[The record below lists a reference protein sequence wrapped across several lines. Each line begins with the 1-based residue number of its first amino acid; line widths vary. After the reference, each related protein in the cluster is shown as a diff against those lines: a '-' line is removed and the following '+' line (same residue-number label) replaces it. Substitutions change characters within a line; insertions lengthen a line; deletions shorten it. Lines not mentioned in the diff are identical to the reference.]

1 MCARPPNVQ
10 FTAATGKSAREGSS
24 PSPEPSLINRDT
36 HILPKRF
43 INSLSTLPKKDLEKR
58 DIYGRALLHVVCLAN
73 KRYLLEKLLKNPN
86 LNISITDLENHWN
99 CLHYAIFYKN
109 FIIAQILISTKQS
122 LLQAKDREGFTPL
135 DLMSSEIDIWKLKW
149 VPESIGR
156 LQLPKPKMTVEEA
169 RCGTREINLEKRF
182 TGHQSFRA
190 NNTPRSFQLSRGGS
204 NIVMIDSL
212 KDVGEN
218 TDHLV
223 LVDMRRLKYKYGD
236 RETYSSLSERISFP
250 RIRDVKMSKHHS
262 IVLTTE
268 PQANIFVKGLG
279 TRGRLGLGN
288 GQPQDAFVGIPAFE
302 KERILFADVSN
313 DHSICL
319 TADGNVY
326 TWGLNS
332 YGQLG
337 YQVDLLPHQT
347 EACVSIPKL
356 VNTGD
361 LKKQTNSQILGV
373 SCSKFHS
380 LVYTKSEIYLWGLNV
395 GQFGFSPSG
404 NLNKVPGRNGV
415 GLIQIYPR
423 KLAFTYG
430 DIRIVYAADSFTV
443 VLTNSN
449 ELHFYLN
456 GFHSKVIPPLLNK
469 IDSESFNTF
478 RPRVLSQRKSISKMV
493 AQKGCD
499 SCLLLLDNGDIMQLN
514 MDVKSLDNALF
525 QKSVR
530 FTTIWK
536 ASKEHL
542 RCTDVDMGN
551 DGSIIISVQ
560 DGSAYKRIKRAI
572 VKDSKSSHGY
582 ISKKFKFSK
591 IVGLNKVVRVVSD
604 PLFSRFAFIRDD
616 TDLIPHRL
624 AKSSILQDFY
634 RLSPLSEIQDDR
646 PVQRRAIVNK
656 VDESYMSLDTS
667 FKINFVYKTKAL
679 EVGEEETFF
688 RHQVVEEDSKA
699 ASHDVIANF
708 KDSRWT
714 HEKES
719 IDTVAS
725 INDDDVVREILKSD
739 NIDYWLTMKDLAK
752 GKHYDYTVSVDGVD
766 IDVHREVLELR
777 SEVLRILINQNGTLE
792 RNGVILTSTAGK
804 LKCSGKVTLC
814 SVLVVL
820 HFLYTDQLVDVW
832 TDYPLGKTPKH
843 LQESKT
849 AFENISKMLR
859 IVSPMG
865 RVECTNSLRSD
876 LENLRGECL
885 IKLQDATVTVFK
897 PLVVAR
903 SAYFETLFSSRWNS
917 DFASLPD
924 INSIVFG
931 VIVKYLYGV
940 EYDEL
945 FNDVEQIVDVTSFI
959 NFALDV
965 MDAAEQLI
973 LAELSDICQLLIK
986 DFISLDNVQHLLR
999 HSYNMKAYKL
1009 FANCLWFI
1017 YNNLDVLL
1025 LDPWF
1030 GEMVEE
1036 EDNAFLN
1043 TVNDALKW
1051 FATLKNHHREAP
1063 VLYLQDHPELIREMI
1078 DDMDSYNAHFI
1089 HPLLWDV
1096 FTPVFED
1103 QAPVPKISSAERR
1116 RRSSARRI
1124 EENKAN
1130 VPGATVKP
1138 RTLSKALYSQR
1149 IVSQS
1154 TEELDEN
1161 AIADDDADH
1170 DLVLVASRKS
1180 SARSSFSV
1188 SSPIPMQKSGSIS
1201 NPKKAS
1207 PPPASPNSS
1216 GQASVTIHQ
1225 DTPNTSAGSFLTLAE
1240 SYGSP
1245 GNPGFKLNNPVPPV
1259 VKASSK
1265 SMPRLSQRERIKR
1278 GKQQQSSPTG
1288 FSIMN
1293 NANVWGTSSP
1303 DTPSK
1308 PYTLVNHTA
1317 VLASVPSFESVLLEE
1332 KMLQEKQNPQ
1342 PVRSFEDIQN
1352 EERFEQWWA
1361 QESER
1366 VQRELQR
1373 AQEADR
1379 PRQNRRNSRKSS
1391 NSKDSSQ
1398 RDGSKNIPR
1407 KHHQRR
1413 ADAKIEVK

>member
-1 MCARPPNVQ
+1 MAKDTRSLVQ
-10 FTAATGKSAREGSS
+10 CLDTDKSAREGKS
-24 PSPEPSLINRDT
+24 PSPGPASTNRDT
-36 HILPKRF
+36 HILPKKF
-43 INSLSTLPKKDLEKR
+43 ANSLSTLPKQDLEKR
-58 DIYGRALLHVVCLAN
+58 DIYGRTLLHVVCLTN

-109 FIIAQILISTKQS
+109 FIIAQILISTRQS

-135 DLMSSEIDIWKLKW
+135 DLLSSEIDIQKLKW
-149 VPESIGR
+149 VPESIGK
-156 LQLPKPKMTVEEA
+156 LQLPKIKGIVEEA
-169 RCGTREINLEKRF
+169 TYGAGEINLEKRF
-182 TGHQSFRA
+182 VGDMSFRTNSTA
-190 NNTPRSFQLSRGGS
+190 KSFQLSRGGS
-204 NIVMIDSL
+204 NIVMIDSV
-212 KDVGEN
+212 KDVGESSS
-218 TDHLV
+218 HLA

-236 RETYSSLSERISFP
+236 RDIYPSLSERISFP
-250 RIRDVKMSKHHS
+250 RIRDVKMSRHHS

-268 PQANIFVKGLG
+268 PRANIFVKGLG

-302 KERILFADVSN
+302 NERVLFADVSN

-319 TADGNVY
+319 TERGNVY

-347 EACVSIPKL
+347 EACISIPKL

-361 LKKQTNSQILGV
+361 LKKQTNCQILGV

-380 LVYTKSEIYLWGLNV
+380 LVYTKNEIYFWGLNV

-404 NLNKVPGRNGV
+404 NANKVPGKNGV
-415 GLIQIYPR
+415 GLIQVNPR
-423 KLAFTYG
+423 KLTFTYG
-430 DIRIVYAADSFTV
+430 DIRHVYAADSFTV
-443 VLTNSN
+443 VLNNTN

-469 IDSESFNTF
+469 IDSKSFNTF

-514 MDVKSLDNALF
+514 MDLKSLDNTLF

-560 DGSAYKRIKRAI
+560 DGSAYKRIKRAV

-616 TDLIPHRL
+616 IDLIPHRL

-646 PVQRRAIVNK
+646 PVQRRVIVNK
-656 VDESYMSLDTS
+656 ADESYMSLDTS
-667 FKINFVYKTKAL
+667 FKTNFVYKTKVL
-679 EVGEEETFF
+679 DVGEEETLL
-688 RHQVVEEDSKA
+688 RQRLVEEDSKA
-699 ASHDVIANF
+699 PSHDMVVNF
-708 KDSRWT
+708 KNSRWT

-719 IDTVAS
+719 IDTIAS
-725 INDDDVVREILKSD
+725 INDDDVVREILKSE
-739 NIDYWLTMKDLAK
+739 NIDYWLTMRDFAK
-752 GKHYDYTVSVDGVD
+752 GKYYDYTVSVDGVN

-777 SEVLRILINQNGTLE
+777 SEVLSGLINQSGSLE
-792 RNGVILTSTAGK
+792 RNGVVLTSTPGN
-804 LKCSGKVTLC
+804 LKFTGNVTLC
-814 SVLVVL
+814 AVLVAL
-820 HFLYTDQLVDVW
+820 HFLYTDQYLDVW

-843 LQESKT
+843 LQESKA
-849 AFENISKMLR
+849 AFENIAKMLR
-859 IVSPMG
+859 IISPIG
-865 RVECTNSLRSD
+865 RVECANPLRRD
-876 LENLRGECL
+876 LENLQGDCL
-885 IKLQDATVTVFK
+885 IKLQDSDVTVFK
-897 PLVVAR
+897 PLIVAR
-903 SAYFETLFSSRWNS
+903 SAYFETMFSSRWNMDS
-917 DFASLPD
+917 ASIPE
-924 INSIVFG
+924 ISSIVFG
-931 VIVKYLYGV
+931 VILKYFYGV

-945 FNDVEQIVDVTSFI
+945 FGDLEQIVDVTSFI

-965 MDAAEQLI
+965 MDAAEQLM
-973 LAELSDICQLLIK
+973 LDELSDICQLLIK
-986 DFISLDNVQHLLR
+986 DFISLDNVQYLLR
-999 HSYNMKAYKL
+999 HSYNMRASKL
-1009 FANCLWFI
+1009 FANCLWFM

-1025 LDPWF
+1025 LDPCF
-1030 GEMVEE
+1030 AEMIEE
-1036 EDNAFLN
+1036 EENAFLN
-1043 TVNDALKW
+1043 TVNDAMKW

-1063 VLYLQDHPELIREMI
+1063 ALYLTENPELIREMV

-1096 FTPVFED
+1096 SRPIFDEQTP
-1103 QAPVPKISSAERR
+1103 APKVGSAERR
-1116 RRSSARRI
+1116 RRSSARRL
-1124 EENKAN
+1124 EEKKAN
-1130 VPGATVKP
+1130 VPGATAKP
-1138 RTLSKALYSQR
+1138 RTLFKVLHSQKM
-1149 IVSQS
+1149 VLQS
-1154 TEELDEN
+1154 TEEFDEN
-1161 AIADDDADH
+1161 AIADDETDQDF
-1170 DLVLVASRKS
+1170 VQVTNRKS
-1180 SARSSFSV
+1180 SFRSSFSA
-1188 SSPIPMQKSGSIS
+1188 SSPTSIQKSGSIS
-1201 NPKKAS
+1201 NPKKPS
-1207 PPPASPNSS
+1207 PPPVSPSS
-1216 GQASVTIHQ
+1216 SRHASVTIHQ
-1225 DTPNTSAGSFLTLAE
+1225 DTPNTSAGVFLTLAE

-1245 GNPGFKLNNPVPPV
+1245 GTPGLKSTSPTPPV

-1265 SMPRLSQRERIKR
+1265 NMPRLSQRERIKR
-1278 GKQQQSSPTG
+1278 GKQQQSSPTSS
-1288 FSIMN
+1288 SIMN
-1293 NANVWGTSSP
+1293 NINVWGASPP

-1308 PYTLVNHTA
+1308 PYTLVDQTS

-1373 AQEADR
+1373 AQEAEK
-1379 PRQNRRNSRKSS
+1379 PRQVRRNSRKFS

-1398 RDGSKNIPR
+1398 RDGSKKMSK
-1407 KHHQRR
+1407 KHYQRR
-1413 ADAKIEVK
+1413 PERKVEVK